1 MPLRWPP
8 LRRRLLL
15 HLLLL
20 LVPALA
26 DVPDRY
32 SSPRPGASA
41 GAGLGNAPAREYLDP
56 TYPIPRPPPSAPSCV
71 VPVLS
76 HSFANTYGAPPA
88 TAAYAPPAGC
98 PAPWSLVVLS
108 FSAAIAG
115 DQYDRVAAVWF
126 DGAELL
132 RTTTAEPTP
141 DGIRWTVRKDVTR
154 HSALLRSPPGGVLSV
169 MLENL
174 VNDQY
179 TGVYNVSVSLE
190 FHGVPP
196 YLADAGSS
204 SSSAGAVDSKPPT
217 PTLPESYFQPA
228 DLILPISEATG
239 NSIGFWFRIQNSS
252 DSRSKLV
259 SVPSSTYRA
268 VLEVFVSP
276 HSNDEF
282 WYSNPP
288 DIYIR
293 ENNLSTARGN
303 AAYREVVVS
312 VDRHFAG
319 SFVPFPVIYTGG
331 INPLFWQPVAAL
343 GAFNLPTYDVEL
355 TPFLGLL
362 VDGKAHE
369 IALSVVDGIAEW
381 LVDANLHLWLDP
393 ASSSVSAAL
402 DRYRTP
408 RLSITRR
415 YSTRL
420 LDGSFKIRAKRKSRF
435 SGWVKSSFGN
445 FTTEVE
451 TELETT
457 SLVEF
462 AQQGR
467 NKTVRL
473 QAEQETEVTVR
484 SSETRK
490 EVGKVETEAKFP
502 LRLEMVTEDGGN
514 GTYVMRT
521 NLTHSLSVETDAEAE
536 GLFERAARLA
546 DEQAAAG
553 WMLVRDHDVLNGSAA
568 TTQAYRYSDGAG
580 RVERAIDTLDG
591 AVLSDNV
598 TESYSALG
606 VAASTSAAA
615 CCRGRRRCHGIVAAK
630 CSDDVAAM

>member
-1 MPLRWPP
+1 MPLRAPP
-8 LRRRLLL
+8 LLL
-15 HLLLL
+15 HLVLLL

-32 SSPRPGASA
+32 SSPRTGASA
-41 GAGLGNAPAREYLDP
+41 GGGLGNSPAREYLDP
-56 TYPIPRPPPSAPSCV
+56 TYPAPRPPPLAPSCV

-76 HSFANTYGAPPA
+76 YSFANTYGAPPA

-108 FSAAIAG
+108 FSVAIAG
-115 DQYDRVAAVWF
+115 DQYDRVAAVWL

-141 DGIRWTVRKDVTR
+141 DGVRWRVRKDVTR
-154 HSALLRSPPGGVLSV
+154 HSALLRSPTGGVLSV

-179 TGVYNVSVSLE
+179 TGVYNVSVSFE
-190 FHGVPP
+190 FHGAPS
-196 YLADAGSS
+196 YLADAGFSAG
-204 SSSAGAVDSKPPT
+204 AGAVDRKPAT

-228 DLILPISEATG
+228 DLILPVSEATG
-239 NSIGFWFRIQNSS
+239 NSSGFWFRIQNSS
-252 DSRSKLV
+252 DSRSKIV
-259 SVPSSTYRA
+259 TIPSSTYRA

-293 ENNLSTARGN
+293 ENNLTTGRGN

-343 GAFNLPTYDVEL
+343 GAFDLPTYDVEL

-362 VDGKAHE
+362 VDGKPHE

-402 DRYRTP
+402 GSHSTP

-415 YSTRL
+415 YITRL
-420 LDGSFKIRAKRKSRF
+420 LDGSFEIGAKRKYRF

-451 TELETT
+451 AELKAT

-462 AQQGR
+462 SDQGR

-473 QAEQETEVTVR
+473 QAEQDTEVTVR
-484 SSETRK
+484 SSETRR

-502 LRLEMVTEDGGN
+502 LWLEMVTEDGEN

-521 NLTHSLSVETDAEAE
+521 NLTHSLSVETEAEAQ
-536 GLFERAARLA
+536 GLFERETKLA
-546 DEQAAAG
+546 DEQVAVG
-553 WMLVRDHDVLNGSAA
+553 WMLVRDHSVLNGSAA
-568 TTQAYRYSDGAG
+568 TTQAYRYSDDAG
-580 RVERAIDTLDG
+580 RYERAIDTLDG

-598 TESYSALG
+598 TESSRGLD
-606 VAASTSAAA
+606 VAASSA
-615 CCRGRRRCHGIVAAK
+615 CCRGRRCHGIVAAK
-630 CSDDVAAM
+630 CSDIAAM

>member
-1 MPLRWPP
+1 MPLRALP
-8 LRRRLLL
+8 LLL

-32 SSPRPGASA
+32 SSPRTSASAGA
-41 GAGLGNAPAREYLDP
+41 GAGLGNSPAREYLDP
-56 TYPIPRPPPSAPSCV
+56 TYPAPRPPPLAPSCV

-76 HSFANTYGAPPA
+76 YSFANTYGAPPA
-88 TAAYAPPAGC
+88 TASYAPPTGC

-108 FSAAIAG
+108 FSVAIAG
-115 DQYDRVAAVWF
+115 DQYDRVAAVWL

-141 DGIRWTVRKDVTR
+141 DGVRWTVRKDVTR
-154 HSALLRSPPGGVLSV
+154 HSALLRSPTSGVLSV

-179 TGVYNVSVSLE
+179 TGVYNVSVSFE
-190 FHGVPP
+190 FHGAPY
-196 YLADAGSS
+196 YLAD
-204 SSSAGAVDSKPPT
+204 SAASTFDRKPAT
-217 PTLPESYFQPA
+217 PMLPESYFQPA
-228 DLILPISEATG
+228 DLILPVSEATG
-239 NSIGFWFRIQNSS
+239 NSSGFWFRIQNSS

-259 SVPSSTYRA
+259 TIPSSTYRA

-288 DIYIR
+288 DIYIQK
-293 ENNLSTARGN
+293 NNLTTGRGN
-303 AAYREVVVS
+303 AAYREVTVN

-331 INPLFWQPVAAL
+331 INPLFWQPVTAL
-343 GAFNLPTYDVEL
+343 GAFDIPTYDVEL

-362 VDGKAHE
+362 IDGKPHE

-402 DRYRTP
+402 GQHRTP

-415 YSTRL
+415 YNTRF
-420 LDGSFKIRAKRKSRF
+420 LDGSFEIRAKRKSRL

-445 FTTEVE
+445 FTTEVKAK
-451 TELETT
+451 LKAT

-462 AQQGR
+462 SDQGR
-467 NKTVRL
+467 NKTVWL
-473 QAEQETEVTVR
+473 KAEQDTEVTVR
-484 SSETRK
+484 SSETRRK
-490 EVGKVETEAKFP
+490 VGKVETEAKFP
-502 LRLEMVTEDGGN
+502 LWLEMVTEDGEN
-514 GTYVMRT
+514 GTYVMRA
-521 NLTHSLSVETDAEAE
+521 NLTHSLSVETEVEAHE
-536 GLFERAARLA
+536 LFERETKLV
-546 DEQAAAG
+546 DEQAAVG
-553 WMLVRDHDVLNGSAA
+553 WMLVRDHSVLNGSAA
-568 TTQAYRYSDGAG
+568 TTQAYRYSDDAG
-580 RVERAIDTLDG
+580 RYERAINTLNG

-598 TESYSALG
+598 TESSGDLD
-606 VAASTSAAA
+606 VAASNA
-615 CCRGRRRCHGIVAAK
+615 CCRGRRCHGIVTDK
-630 CSDDVAAM
+630 CLDIAAM

>member
-1 MPLRWPP
+1 MPLRAPP
-8 LRRRLLL
+8 HRLLL
-15 HLLLL
+15 LLVL

-41 GAGLGNAPAREYLDP
+41 GARLGNAPAQEYLDP
-56 TYPIPRPPPSAPSCV
+56 TYPAPRPPPSTPSCV

-76 HSFANTYGAPPA
+76 YSFANTYGAPPA

-98 PAPWSLVVLS
+98 PAPWSLVALS
-108 FSAAIAG
+108 FSAAVAG
-115 DQYDRVAAVWF
+115 DQYDRVAAVWL

-154 HSALLRSPPGGVLSV
+154 HSAQLRSPPGGVLSV

-190 FHGVPP
+190 FHGAPA
-196 YLADAGSS
+196 YLFDAGSS
-204 SSSAGAVDSKPPT
+204 AGAGAVDSNPPT
-217 PTLPESYFQPA
+217 PTLPQSYFQPA

-239 NSIGFWFRIQNSS
+239 NSSGFWFRIQNSS

-259 SVPSSTYRA
+259 TIPSNTYRA

-288 DIYIR
+288 DLYIR
-293 ENNLSTARGN
+293 ENNLTTARGN

-312 VDRHFAG
+312 VDRHCAG

-343 GAFNLPTYDVEL
+343 GAFDLPTYDVEL

-402 DRYRTP
+402 GRYRTP

-415 YSTRL
+415 YHSRL
-420 LDGSFKIRAKRKSRF
+420 LDGSFQIRAKRKSRL

-451 TELETT
+451 TEVEAS

-462 AQQGR
+462 TNQGR

-473 QAEQETEVTVR
+473 QAEQGTEITVR
-484 SSETRK
+484 SSETWK

-502 LRLEMVTEDGGN
+502 LWLEMVTEDGEN
-514 GTYVMRT
+514 GTYVMRA
-521 NLTHSLSVETDAEAE
+521 NLTHSLRVETDAEAE
-536 GLFERAARLA
+536 RLFERETKLA

-553 WMLVRDHDVLNGSAA
+553 WMLVRDHDVLDGSAA
-568 TTQAYRYSDGAG
+568 TVQAYRYSDDAG
-580 RVERAIDTLDG
+580 RYERAIDTLDG

-598 TESYSALG
+598 TESYRVLNLNA
-606 VAASTSAAA
+606 VASPNAR
-615 CCRGRRRCHGIVAAK
+615 CRGRRCNGVVAAK
-630 CSDDVAAM
+630 CSDIAAM

>member
-1 MPLRWPP
+1 MLPRPPP
-8 LRRRLLL
+8 LRHLL

-26 DVPDRY
+26 EVPDRY
-32 SSPRPGASA
+32 ASARAGASS
-41 GAGLGNAPAREYLDP
+41 GLSNAPAQEYLDP
-56 TYPIPRPPPSAPSCV
+56 TYPVPRTPAAAPTCIH
-71 VPVLS
+71 PVLS
-76 HSFANTYGAPPA
+76 CSFGNTYGAPPA
-88 TAAYAPPAGC
+88 TATYAPPAGC

-108 FSAAIAG
+108 FSVAIAG
-115 DQYDRVAAVWF
+115 DQYDRVAAVWL
-126 DGAELL
+126 DGVELL

-141 DGIRWTVRKDVTR
+141 DGVRWTVRKDVTR
-154 HSALLRSPPGGVLSV
+154 YSALLLSPPGGVLSV

-190 FHGVPP
+190 FHGAPA
-196 YLADAGSS
+196 YLSDAGSP
-204 SSSAGAVDSKPPT
+204 AGAADPNSENPK
-217 PTLPESYFQPA
+217 LPESYFQPA
-228 DLILPISEATG
+228 DLVLPISEATG
-239 NSIGFWFRIQNSS
+239 ESNGFWFRIQNSS

-259 SVPSSTYRA
+259 TIPSSTYRA
-268 VLEVFVSP
+268 VVEVFVSP

-288 DIYIR
+288 DLYIR
-293 ENNLSTARGN
+293 ENNLTTGRGN

-343 GAFNLPTYDVEL
+343 GAFDLPTYDVEL

-362 VDGKAHE
+362 VDGEAHE

-393 ASSSVSAAL
+393 SSSNVSAAL

-408 RLSITRR
+408 HLSITRR
-415 YSTRL
+415 YYSRN
-420 LDGSFKIRAKRKSRF
+420 LDGSFNIRAKRKSRF
-435 SGWVKSSFGN
+435 SGWVKSSLGN

-451 TELETT
+451 AELEAT

-462 AQQGR
+462 TNQGR

-473 QAEQETEVTVR
+473 QAKQDTEVVVR

-490 EVGKVETEAKFP
+490 AVGKVETETKYP
-502 LRLEMVTEDGGN
+502 LWLEMSTEDGEN
-514 GTYVMRT
+514 GTYVMRA

-536 GLFERAARLA
+536 GLFERETKLA
-546 DEQAAAG
+546 DEQAAVG

-568 TTQAYRYSDGAG
+568 TRQSYRYSDDDAG
-580 RVERAIDTLDG
+580 RYERAIDTLDG

-598 TESYSALG
+598 TESHRALG
-606 VAASTSAAA
+606 NAQLLALAAGQAEGGA
-615 CCRGRRRCHGIVAAK
+615 VEL
-630 CSDDVAAM
+630 

>member
-1 MPLRWPP
+1 MPPRAPP
-8 LRRRLLL
+8 FRLLFHLPRLLL
-15 HLLLL
+15 LF
-20 LVPALA
+20 VPALAVA

-32 SSPRPGASA
+32 AAPRA
-41 GAGLGNAPAREYLDP
+41 GAGLSNAPAQEYLDP
-56 TYPIPRPPPSAPSCV
+56 TYPLPRPPPAAPSCV

-76 HSFANTYGAPPA
+76 YSFADTYGAPPA
-88 TAAYAPPAGC
+88 KAAYAPPAGC
-98 PAPWSLVVLS
+98 PAPWSLVVLC

-115 DQYDRVAAVWF
+115 DQYDRVAAVWL
-126 DGAELL
+126 DGAEIL
-132 RTTTAEPTP
+132 RTTTAEPAT
-141 DGIRWTVRKDVTR
+141 DGVRWTVRKDVTR
-154 HSALLRSPPGGVLSV
+154 YSALLRSPPDGVLSV
-169 MLENL
+169 MLENV

-190 FHGVPP
+190 FHGTPA
-196 YLADAGSS
+196 YLSEARPA
-204 SSSAGAVDSKPPT
+204 SSSAGAADPDSAT

-228 DLILPISEATG
+228 DLILPISETTG
-239 NSIGFWFRIQNSS
+239 ESSGFWFRIQNSS

-259 SVPSSTYRA
+259 SIPSSTYRA

-288 DIYIR
+288 DLYIR
-293 ENNLSTARGN
+293 ENNLTTRRGN
-303 AAYREVVVS
+303 AAYREIVVS

-343 GAFNLPTYDVEL
+343 GAFDLPTYDVEL

-362 VDGKAHE
+362 VDGKPHE
-369 IALSVVDGIAEW
+369 ISLSVVDGIAEW

-393 ASSSVSAAL
+393 TSSNVSATL
-402 DRYRTP
+402 GRYRTP
-408 RLSITRR
+408 RLSISRL

-451 TELETT
+451 TELEAT

-462 AQQGR
+462 TNQGKS
-467 NKTVRL
+467 KTVRL
-473 QAEQETEVTVR
+473 KAEQETEVVVR
-484 SSETRK
+484 SERRK
-490 EVGKVETEAKFP
+490 VVGKVETEAKYP
-502 LRLEMVTEDGGN
+502 LWLETVTEDGEN
-514 GTYVMRT
+514 GTYVMRA
-521 NLTHSLSVETDAEAE
+521 NLSHALNLETEAEAE
-536 GLFERAARLA
+536 GLFEREARLA
-546 DEQAAAG
+546 DEQAAVG

-580 RVERAIDTLDG
+580 RYERAIDTRDG

-598 TESYSALG
+598 TESYRVLNGALD
-606 VAASTSAAA
+606 AHAAA
-615 CCRGRRRCHGIVAAK
+615 DGGAVE
-630 CSDDVAAM
+630 S

>member
-1 MPLRWPP
+1 MPLRAPP
-8 LRRRLLL
+8 LRLPLLL
-15 HLLLL
+15 LLLL

-26 DVPDRY
+26 DFPDRY

-41 GAGLGNAPAREYLDP
+41 ALGNAPAQEYLDP
-56 TYPIPRPPPSAPSCV
+56 TYPTPRPPPSAPSCV

-76 HSFANTYGAPPA
+76 YSFANTYGAPPA

-108 FSAAIAG
+108 FSAAVAG
-115 DQYDRVAAVWF
+115 DQYDRVAAVWL

-190 FHGVPP
+190 FHGVPA

-204 SSSAGAVDSKPPT
+204 SSAAGAVDSNPPT

-293 ENNLSTARGN
+293 ENNLTTGRGN

-415 YSTRL
+415 YNTRL

-451 TELETT
+451 TELKAT
-457 SLVEF
+457 SVVEF
-462 AQQGR
+462 THQGR

-473 QAEQETEVTVR
+473 QAEQETEITVR

-490 EVGKVETEAKFP
+490 EVSKVETKAKFP
-502 LRLEMVTEDGGN
+502 LWLEMVTEDGEN
-514 GTYVMRT
+514 GTYVMKA
-521 NLTHSLSVETDAEAE
+521 NLTHSLSIETDAEAE
-536 GLFERAARLA
+536 GLFEREARLA

-598 TESYSALG
+598 TESYSALD
-606 VAASTSAAA
+606 VAASTSTAA
-615 CCRGRRRCHGIVAAK
+615 CCRVRRCHSIVAAK
-630 CSDDVAAM
+630 CSDVAAM

>member
-1 MPLRWPP
+1 MAPRAPP
-8 LRRRLLL
+8 LRHLL
-15 HLLLL
+15 HLLL

-26 DVPDRY
+26 EVPDRY
-32 SSPRPGASA
+32 ASRHAGAGASA
-41 GAGLGNAPAREYLDP
+41 GLSSALAQEYLDP
-56 TYPIPRPPPSAPSCV
+56 TYPVPRPPPAAPTCV
-71 VPVLS
+71 LPVLS
-76 HSFANTYGAPPA
+76 NSFANTYGAPPA
-88 TAAYAPPAGC
+88 KASYAPPAGC
-98 PAPWSLVVLS
+98 PAPWSLVVLA
-108 FSAAIAG
+108 FSVAIAG
-115 DQYDRVAAVWF
+115 DQYDRVAAVWL

-141 DGIRWTVRKDVTR
+141 DGVRWTVRRDVTR
-154 HSALLRSPPGGVLSV
+154 YSALLQSPPGGVLSV

-179 TGVYNVSVSLE
+179 TGVYNVSVSFE
-190 FHGVPP
+190 FYGAPA
-196 YLADAGSS
+196 YLSAAGSS
-204 SSSAGAVDSKPPT
+204 FAGSGAGAADPKPAS

-228 DLILPISEATG
+228 DLILPVSEATG
-239 NSIGFWFRIQNSS
+239 ESKGFWFRIQNSS

-259 SVPSSTYRA
+259 TIPSSTYRA

-288 DIYIR
+288 DLYIR
-293 ENNLSTARGN
+293 ENNLTTGRGN

-343 GAFNLPTYDVEL
+343 GAFDLPTYDVEL

-362 VDGKAHE
+362 VDGEAHE
-369 IALSVVDGIAEW
+369 ITLSVVDGIAEW

-393 ASSSVSAAL
+393 SSSNVLAAL
-402 DRYRTP
+402 GRYEAP

-415 YSTRL
+415 YYSRR
-420 LDGSFKIRAKRKSRF
+420 LDGSFTIRAKRKSKL

-451 TELETT
+451 AELEAS

-462 AQQGR
+462 TDQGR

-473 QAEQETEVTVR
+473 QAEQDTEVVVR
-484 SSETRK
+484 SSATRK
-490 EVGKVETEAKFP
+490 VVGKVETEAKYP
-502 LRLEMVTEDGGN
+502 LWLEMVTGDAAED
-514 GTYVMRT
+514 GTYVT
-521 NLTHSLSVETDAEAE
+521 TANLTHSLSVETDAEAE
-536 GLFERAARLA
+536 GLFEREAKLA

-553 WMLVRDHDVLNGSAA
+553 WMLVSGHDVLNGSAA
-568 TTQAYRYSDGAG
+568 TTQAYRYSDDAG
-580 RVERAIDTLDG
+580 RYERAIDTLDG

-598 TESYSALG
+598 TESYTALRDG
-606 VAASTSAAA
+606 LESDARWRTLAAGGAEAGGALA
-615 CCRGRRRCHGIVAAK
+615 C
-630 CSDDVAAM
+630 

>member
-1 MPLRWPP
+1 MPLRAPP
-8 LRRRLLL
+8 LLL
-15 HLLLL
+15 HLILLL

-32 SSPRPGASA
+32 SSPRTGASA
-41 GAGLGNAPAREYLDP
+41 GGGLGNSPAREYLDP
-56 TYPIPRPPPSAPSCV
+56 TYPAPRPPPLAPSCV

-76 HSFANTYGAPPA
+76 YSFANTYGAPPA

-108 FSAAIAG
+108 FSVAIAG
-115 DQYDRVAAVWF
+115 DQYDRVAAVWL

-141 DGIRWTVRKDVTR
+141 DGVRWTVRKDVTR
-154 HSALLRSPPGGVLSV
+154 HSALLRSPTGGVLSV

-179 TGVYNVSVSLE
+179 TGVYNVSISFE
-190 FHGVPP
+190 FHGAPS
-196 YLADAGSS
+196 YLADAGFSAG
-204 SSSAGAVDSKPPT
+204 AGAVDRKPAT

-228 DLILPISEATG
+228 DLILPVSEATG
-239 NSIGFWFRIQNSS
+239 NSSGFWFRIQNSS
-252 DSRSKLV
+252 DSRSKIV
-259 SVPSSTYRA
+259 TIPSSTYRA

-293 ENNLSTARGN
+293 ENNLTTGRGN

-343 GAFNLPTYDVEL
+343 GAFDLPTYDVEL

-362 VDGKAHE
+362 VDGKPHE

-402 DRYRTP
+402 GSHSTP

-415 YSTRL
+415 YITRL
-420 LDGSFKIRAKRKSRF
+420 LDGSFEIGAKRKYRF

-451 TELETT
+451 AELKAT

-462 AQQGR
+462 SDQGR

-473 QAEQETEVTVR
+473 QAEQDTEVTVR
-484 SSETRK
+484 SSETRR

-502 LRLEMVTEDGGN
+502 LWLEMVTEDGEN

-521 NLTHSLSVETDAEAE
+521 NLTHSLRVETEAEAQ
-536 GLFERAARLA
+536 GLFERETKLA
-546 DEQAAAG
+546 DEQAAVG
-553 WMLVRDHDVLNGSAA
+553 WMLVRDHSVLNGSAA
-568 TTQAYRYSDGAG
+568 TTQAYRYSDDAG
-580 RVERAIDTLDG
+580 RYERAIDTLDG

-598 TESYSALG
+598 TESSRGLD
-606 VAASTSAAA
+606 VAASNA
-615 CCRGRRRCHGIVAAK
+615 CCRGRRCHGIVAAK
-630 CSDDVAAM
+630 CSDIAAM

>member
-1 MPLRWPP
+1 MQQRAPP
-8 LRRRLLL
+8 LRLPL

-26 DVPDRY
+26 EVPDRY
-32 SSPRPGASA
+32 ASPRA
-41 GAGLGNAPAREYLDP
+41 GSGTRTRLSNAPAQVYLDP
-56 TYPIPRPPPSAPSCV
+56 TYPVPRPPPAAPICV

-76 HSFANTYGAPPA
+76 YSFANTYGAPPA
-88 TAAYAPPAGC
+88 KAAYAPPAGC

-108 FSAAIAG
+108 FSVAIAG
-115 DQYDRVAAVWF
+115 DQYDRVAAVWL

-141 DGIRWTVRKDVTR
+141 DGVRWTVRKDVTR
-154 HSALLRSPPGGVLSV
+154 YSALLRSPPGGVLSV

-174 VNDQY
+174 VNDVY
-179 TGVYNVSVSLE
+179 TGVYNVSVSFE
-190 FHGVPP
+190 FHGAPA
-196 YLADAGSS
+196 YLVDDAGSS
-204 SSSAGAVDSKPPT
+204 SAAGSADPGQAT
-217 PTLPESYFQPA
+217 PKLPASYFQPA
-228 DLILPISEATG
+228 DLILPISEGTG
-239 NSIGFWFRIQNSS
+239 NSSGFWFRIQNSS

-259 SVPSSTYRA
+259 SIPSNTYRA

-288 DIYIR
+288 DLYIR
-293 ENNLSTARGN
+293 ENNLATGRGN

-312 VDRHFAG
+312 VDGHFAG

-369 IALSVVDGIAEW
+369 IVLSVVDGIAEW

-393 ASSSVSAAL
+393 ASPNVSAAL
-402 DRYRTP
+402 SRYRTP

-415 YSTRL
+415 YYTRRP
-420 LDGSFKIRAKRKSRF
+420 LDGRFEIRGKRKSRF
-435 SGWVKSSFGN
+435 SGWVNSSFGN
-445 FTTEVE
+445 FTTDVE
-451 TELETT
+451 TEQEAT

-462 AQQGR
+462 TSQGR

-473 QAEQETEVTVR
+473 QVEQDTEVVVR

-490 EVGKVETEAKFP
+490 EVGKVETEAKYP
-502 LRLEMVTEDGGN
+502 LWLEMVTEDGEN
-514 GTYVMRT
+514 GTYVMRA
-521 NLTHSLSVETDAEAE
+521 NLTHSLRVETDAEAE
-536 GLFERAARLA
+536 GLFDAETKVA
-546 DEQAAAG
+546 DEQAAVG
-553 WMLVRDHDVLNGSAA
+553 WMLVRDHDVLDGSAA
-568 TTQAYRYSDGAG
+568 TTQAYRYSDEAG
-580 RVERAIDTLDG
+580 KYERAIDTLDG

-598 TESYSALG
+598 TESYRALG
-606 VAASTSAAA
+606 LGLAWLDARAGPAE
-615 CCRGRRRCHGIVAAK
+615 
-630 CSDDVAAM
+630 AAMEL

>member
-1 MPLRWPP
+1 MAPRAPP
-8 LRRRLLL
+8 LRHLL
-15 HLLLL
+15 HLLLLL

-26 DVPDRY
+26 EVPDRY
-32 SSPRPGASA
+32 ASRRAGAGASA
-41 GAGLGNAPAREYLDP
+41 GLSNALAQEYLDP
-56 TYPIPRPPPSAPSCV
+56 TYPVPRPPPAAPTCV
-71 VPVLS
+71 LPVLS
-76 HSFANTYGAPPA
+76 YSFANTYGAPPA
-88 TAAYAPPAGC
+88 KASYAPPAGC
-98 PAPWSLVVLS
+98 PSPWSLVVLA
-108 FSAAIAG
+108 FSVAIAG
-115 DQYDRVAAVWF
+115 DQYDRVAAVWL

-141 DGIRWTVRKDVTR
+141 DGVRWTVRRDVTR
-154 HSALLRSPPGGVLSV
+154 YSALLQSPPGGVLSV

-179 TGVYNVSVSLE
+179 TGVYNVSVSFE
-190 FHGVPP
+190 FYGAPA
-196 YLADAGSS
+196 YLSAAG
-204 SSSAGAVDSKPPT
+204 SSSAGAADPKPAS

-228 DLILPISEATG
+228 DLILPVSEATG
-239 NSIGFWFRIQNSS
+239 ESNGFWFRIQNSS

-259 SVPSSTYRA
+259 TIPSSTYRA

-288 DIYIR
+288 DLYIR
-293 ENNLSTARGN
+293 ENNLTTGRGN

-343 GAFNLPTYDVEL
+343 GAFDLPTYDVEL

-362 VDGKAHE
+362 VDGEAHE

-393 ASSSVSAAL
+393 SSSNVSAAL
-402 DRYRTP
+402 GPYETP

-415 YSTRL
+415 YYSRR
-420 LDGSFKIRAKRKSRF
+420 LDGRFTIRAKRKSKL

-451 TELETT
+451 AELEAS

-462 AQQGR
+462 TEQGR

-473 QAEQETEVTVR
+473 QAEQDTEVVVR
-484 SSETRK
+484 SSATRK
-490 EVGKVETEAKFP
+490 VVGKVETEAKYP
-502 LRLEMVTEDGGN
+502 LWLEMVTEDPAVD
-514 GTYVMRT
+514 GTYVTRA

-536 GLFERAARLA
+536 GLFEREAKLA

-553 WMLVRDHDVLNGSAA
+553 WMLVSGNEVLNGSVA
-568 TTQAYRYSDGAG
+568 TTQAYRYSDDAW
-580 RVERAIDTLDG
+580 RFDRAIDTRDG

-598 TESYSALG
+598 TESYTALRDG
-606 VAASTSAAA
+606 LEPDARLRTLAAGGAAD
-615 CCRGRRRCHGIVAAK
+615 GG
-630 CSDDVAAM
+630 AMEL

>member
-1 MPLRWPP
+1 MPSLRH
-8 LRRRLLL
+8 LLL

-20 LVPALA
+20 LVPAFA
-26 DVPDRY
+26 DIPDRY
-32 SSPRPGASA
+32 SSPRPGA
-41 GAGLGNAPAREYLDP
+41 GAGLGSAPAEEYLDP
-56 TYPIPRPPPSAPSCV
+56 TFPSPRAPPFAPSCV

-76 HSFANTYGAPPA
+76 YSFANTYGAPPA

-108 FSAAIAG
+108 FSAAVAG
-115 DQYDRVAAVWF
+115 DQYDRVAAVWL

-141 DGIRWTVRKDVTR
+141 DGVRWTVRKDVTR
-154 HSALLRSPPGGVLSV
+154 HSALLRSPPGGAGVLSV

-179 TGVYNVSVSLE
+179 TGAYNVTVSLE
-190 FHGVPP
+190 FHGAPA
-196 YLADAGSS
+196 YLAA
-204 SSSAGAVDSKPPT
+204 SAAAVGHNPET
-217 PTLPESYFQPA
+217 PALPASYFEPA

-239 NSIGFWFRIQNSS
+239 NSSGFWYRIQNAS
-252 DSRSKLV
+252 DARSKLV
-259 SVPSSTYRA
+259 TIPSNTYRA

-293 ENNLSTARGN
+293 ENNLTTGRGN
-303 AAYREVVVS
+303 AAYREVVAA
-312 VDRHFAG
+312 VDRRFAG

-343 GAFNLPTYDVEL
+343 GAFDLPTYDIEL

-362 VDGKAHE
+362 VDGGAHE
-369 IALSVVDGIAEW
+369 ISLSVVDGIAEW

-393 ASSSVSAAL
+393 GSSSVSAAL
-402 DRYRTP
+402 GPYATP
-408 RLSITRR
+408 RLSIARG
-415 YSTRL
+415 YSTQL
-420 LDGSFKIRAKRKSRF
+420 LDGSFSIKAKRKSRF

-451 TELETT
+451 AEVKAT

-462 AQQGR
+462 TDRGR

-473 QAEQETEVTVR
+473 EVEQDTEVTVR
-484 SSETRK
+484 CAETGK
-490 EVGKVETEAKFP
+490 EAGKVEMEAKYP
-502 LRLEMVTEDGGN
+502 LWLEVVTEDGGGES
-514 GTYVMRT
+514 GTRVVRA
-521 NLTHSLSVETDAEAE
+521 NLTHSLRVETGAEAE
-536 GLFERAARLA
+536 GLFEREAKVA

-553 WMLVRDHDVLNGSAA
+553 WMLVRDHEVINGSAA
-568 TTQAYRYSDGAG
+568 TTQAYRYSGEDG
-580 RVERAIDTLDG
+580 RYERAIDTLDG
-591 AVLSDNV
+591 AVISDNV
-598 TESYSALG
+598 TEKYHHGLLDLDV
-606 VAASTSAAA
+606 VAGSCNFNAC
-615 CCRGRRRCHGIVAAK
+615 CCRGRRCRGIGAPK
-630 CSDDVAAM
+630 CLHIAAM